1 MTKIYQ
7 FKVKGYTTIL
17 YGKKCN
23 IRNGF
28 KKDSYYYGGYY
39 VQRGDGEKYCYQ
51 NYLIEWAKE
60 ICEVT
65 E

>member
-17 YGKKCN
+17 YGQRGMTK
-23 IRNGF
+23 I
-28 KKDSYYYGGYY
+28 DEMGYY
-39 VQRGDGEKYCYQ
+39 VQRGDGEKHCYQ
-51 NYLIEWAKE
+51 DYRIEWVKE
-60 ICEVT
+60 ICEVA